1 METRVQWAGRDARR
15 RAAVEVMAMANALR
29 CATCH
34 GKKSCSCREVT
45 TEGGCSIA
53 RGRRPC
59 ILNMRRDGRVG
70 IADPARRCGRSS
82 TLPTNIMVFQWPPGD
97 EGQLCLHRA
106 ERLESAQARLPIPN
120 SEEAL
125 AQSGVPHTDLGVFPD
140 FSQSLTAVGCKT
152 SRVGRLC
159 CADFCPQ
166 SQASAVRDRLAVTD
180 R

>member
-15 RAAVEVMAMANALR
+15 RAAVEVDGNGERA
-29 CATCH
+29 
-34 GKKSCSCREVT
+34 EVRDVSRK
-45 TEGGCSIA
+45 ELQLPGGHDKEDA
-53 RGRRPC
+53 RS
-59 ILNMRRDGRVG
+59 L
-70 IADPARRCGRSS
+70 RSS
-82 TLPTNIMVFQWPPGD
+82 ALHPEHAPMGESASLIRRVDAVAAQRCPRTSWSSNGHLMSNV
-97 EGQLCLHRA
+97 LHRA

-152 SRVGRLC
+152 SRVGRF
-159 CADFCPQ
+159 ARFARRQ
-166 SQASAVRDRLAVTD
+166 RRARDRLAVTD